1 MRKLV
6 KTGIIAGVAVL
17 AAVSSLSA
25 AKAQFEPP
33 DFMLMTRD
41 AIGRSVPLLQKSGS
55 LWKERVGGVCFSCH
69 HQSLP
74 MMAVSLVREHG
85 LPYDQKLIKEQT
97 EMVYGIVARGKDL
110 MTAGLKDEAAAAKI
124 DHLLVNPSI
133 GIGYGLM
140 ALEADHFKP
149 DAVTDAAV
157 LYLANKQMESGAW
170 PTLAARPP
178 LEGSDFTCT
187 AIAVREIQAYGP
199 KDRKSEMDGRVAKA
213 RKWLVSATPKTTEDK
228 AFRLLGLKWA
238 GADAQDIQK
247 AAVDLMS
254 EQNDDGGWAQ
264 ARNLPSDAYAT
275 GQVLVALN
283 QGAGIPVR
291 SPSYSKGTVYLLGS
305 QDKDGSWHV
314 KKRTIAFQ
322 PYFES
327 GFPGE
332 KDQFIGICGTSWA
345 TMALSLAVPAP
356 AKTAAK

>member
-1 MRKLV
+1 MRKFV
-6 KTGIIAGVAVL
+6 KTGIAAGVAVL
-17 AAVSSLSA
+17 AATSSLSA

-33 DFMLMTRD
+33 DFMLMTKG
-41 AIGRSVPLLQKSGS
+41 AISKSVPLLQKSGS
-55 LWKERVGGVCFSCH
+55 MWKDRLGGVCFSCH

-74 MMAVSLVREHG
+74 MMAISVARERG

-97 EMVYGIVARGKDL
+97 DMVYSIVARGKDL

-124 DHLLVNPSI
+124 DHLLVDPSI
-133 GIGYGLM
+133 GLGYGLM

-149 DAVTDAAV
+149 DAVTTATA

-170 PTLAARPP
+170 PIFAARPP

-187 AIAVREIQAYGP
+187 AIAVREIQTYGP
-199 KDRKSEMDGRVAKA
+199 KDHKDEIDQRVVKA
-213 RKWLVSATPKTTEDK
+213 RKWLVSTNPKTTEDK

-247 AAVDLMS
+247 AAADLMQ

-264 ARNLPSDAYAT
+264 AHNLPSDAYAT

-283 QGAGIPVR
+283 QGASIPVM

-345 TMALSLAVPAP
+345 TMALSLSLPAP